1 MKDERKT
8 KKQLVSELLELRQRI
23 AKFEQAGSERLRVEE
38 TLKQAEQEK
47 EAILDSLVE
56 HVVHHDMDMKVLWAN
71 RAACESV
78 GLPCEELIGRQCY
91 EIWAKRSDPCEDC
104 PVEKAR
110 ETGQPQA
117 LEKTTPDGRSW
128 FIQGSPVRDNNG
140 DIVGMVELALEISE
154 HKRAEEALRA
164 SEERFRTVADFTYD
178 WEYWVAPNG
187 DFVYVSPSSE
197 QITGYCPDEFQK
209 DPRIVEMMA
218 HPDDRSLVKRHLTE
232 EFESQE
238 ATSID
243 FRIITQSGE
252 ERWIGH
258 ICQPVYSTDGRWL
271 GRRASNR
278 DITQEKRIEKALRE
292 THDELERR
300 VQERTA
306 ELVKANE
313 QLEQKIEERTRAEEE
328 LGRYKLIVSAVHD
341 PMSFIDSNYIY
352 RTVNDAYTEIFKR
365 PREEIV
371 GNSVADIFGTEIFD
385 KQIKGHL
392 DRCLTGE
399 EVHYSDWLDFPDGK
413 QRCMRISYYPF
424 FENDKSVSGVVVN
437 AHDMTDLELAE
448 EALQRVNHERAVLLS
463 TVPAMIFWIDKEGK
477 FIRVNDPFAAA
488 LNKSAD
494 DIKGKS
500 LFDLYPEDMAGKY
513 YEDNVKVMESG
524 VPKTHIEEAVE
535 TPNGMMWVSTDKVPY
550 RDEKGDMIGIIGF
563 SIDITKRK
571 QAEEALRESEERFRR
586 AFENANVGMC
596 LVDTEG
602 RLTKVNSQMSEM
614 FGYSQKELEAMTVND
629 ITHPEYVDIS
639 PKFIR
644 RASSGEIT
652 HAEFE
657 KQYFHKKGHL
667 VWGQISSSVVRDVK
681 GKTLYFISHVKD
693 ITELKK
699 AEEERLTYQLQLQ
712 SLASELV
719 LTEQRERRRLA
730 TDLHDSIGQ
739 LLAISKI
746 KLSALGNVA
755 SAGDIA
761 GDLKEIRDLIAQV
774 IEQTRSLVFELS
786 PPVLYE
792 FGIEAALEYLVERMQ
807 KLHDIRFE
815 FVDDRQPK
823 PLSEDLS
830 VLPFR
835 AVQEL
840 LVNVVKHARARN
852 ARTFIETKDEKIRI
866 TVEDDGVGFDISEI
880 DSHIGR
886 AGKFGLFSIRERL
899 NHLGGHFDIAS
910 KPGHGTQV
918 SLAAPLQK
926 D

>member
-1 MKDERKT
+1 
-8 KKQLVSELLELRQRI
+8 
-23 AKFEQAGSERLRVEE
+23 
-38 TLKQAEQEK
+38 
-47 EAILDSLVE
+47 
-56 HVVHHDMDMKVLWAN
+56 
-71 RAACESV
+71 
-78 GLPCEELIGRQCY
+78 
-91 EIWAKRSDPCEDC
+91 
-104 PVEKAR
+104 
-110 ETGQPQA
+110 
-117 LEKTTPDGRSW
+117 
-128 FIQGSPVRDNNG
+128 
-140 DIVGMVELALEISE
+140 
-154 HKRAEEALRA
+154 
-164 SEERFRTVADFTYD
+164 
-178 WEYWVAPNG
+178 
-187 DFVYVSPSSE
+187 
-197 QITGYCPDEFQK
+197 
-209 DPRIVEMMA
+209 
-218 HPDDRSLVKRHLTE
+218 
-232 EFESQE
+232 
-238 ATSID
+238 
-243 FRIITQSGE
+243 
-252 ERWIGH
+252 
-258 ICQPVYSTDGRWL
+258 
-271 GRRASNR
+271 
-278 DITQEKRIEKALRE
+278 
-292 THDELERR
+292 
-300 VQERTA
+300 
-306 ELVKANE
+306 
-313 QLEQKIEERTRAEEE
+313 
-328 LGRYKLIVSAVHD
+328 
-341 PMSFIDSNYIY
+341 
-352 RTVNDAYTEIFKR
+352 
-365 PREEIV
+365 
-371 GNSVADIFGTEIFD
+371 
-385 KQIKGHL
+385 
-392 DRCLTGE
+392 
-399 EVHYSDWLDFPDGK
+399 
-413 QRCMRISYYPF
+413 
-424 FENDKSVSGVVVN
+424 
-437 AHDMTDLELAE
+437 
-448 EALQRVNHERAVLLS
+448 
-463 TVPAMIFWIDKEGK
+463 
-477 FIRVNDPFAAA
+477 
-488 LNKSAD
+488 
-494 DIKGKS
+494 
-500 LFDLYPEDMAGKY
+500 
-513 YEDNVKVMESG
+513 
-524 VPKTHIEEAVE
+524 
-535 TPNGMMWVSTDKVPY
+535 
-550 RDEKGDMIGIIGF
+550 
-563 SIDITKRK
+563 
-571 QAEEALRESEERFRR
+571 
-586 AFENANVGMC
+586 MC

-755 SAGDIA
+755 SADDIA

-823 PLSEDLS
+823 PLSEDLG
-830 VLPFR
+830 VLLFR

-840 LVNVVKHARARN
+840 LVNIVKHARARN

-918 SLAAPLQK
+918 SLAAPLQR

>member
-23 AKFEQAGSERLRVEE
+23 AKFDQAESEWLRVEE
-38 TLKQAEQEK
+38 TLKQAEHEK

-117 LEKTTPDGRSW
+117 IEKTTADGRSW

-140 DIVGMVELALEISE
+140 DIVGMVELTLEISE

-187 DFVYVSPSSE
+187 DFVYVSPSCE
-197 QITGYCPDEFQK
+197 QITGYCPDEFQR

-238 ATSID
+238 ATSMD

-252 ERWIGH
+252 ERWIAH

-292 THDELERR
+292 AHDELERR

-313 QLEQKIEERTRAEEE
+313 QLEREIKER
-328 LGRYKLIVSAVHD
+328 
-341 PMSFIDSNYIY
+341 
-352 RTVNDAYTEIFKR
+352 KR
-365 PREEIV
+365 
-371 GNSVADIFGTEIFD
+371 
-385 KQIKGHL
+385 
-392 DRCLTGE
+392 
-399 EVHYSDWLDFPDGK
+399 
-413 QRCMRISYYPF
+413 
-424 FENDKSVSGVVVN
+424 
-437 AHDMTDLELAE
+437 AE

-550 RDEKGDMIGIIGF
+550 RDEMGDMIGIIGF
-563 SIDITKRK
+563 SIDISKRK

-602 RLTKVNSQMSEM
+602 RLTKVNSRMSEI
-614 FGYSQKELEAMTVND
+614 FGYSKKELEAMTVND

-644 RASSGEIT
+644 RASTGEIT

-667 VWGQISSSVVRDVK
+667 VWGQIASSVVRDVK
-681 GKTLYFISHVKD
+681 GKPLYFISHVKD

-746 KLSALGNVA
+746 KLSALGNIA
-755 SAGDIA
+755 SADDIA

-823 PLSEDLS
+823 PLSEDLA
-830 VLPFR
+830 VLLFR

-840 LVNVVKHARARN
+840 LLNVVKHARARN

>member
-117 LEKTTPDGRSW
+117 IEKTTADGRSW

-140 DIVGMVELALEISE
+140 DIVGMVELTLEISE

-187 DFVYVSPSSE
+187 DFVYVSPSCE
-197 QITGYCPDEFQK
+197 QITGYCPDEFQR

-238 ATSID
+238 ATSMD

-252 ERWIGH
+252 ERWIAH

-292 THDELERR
+292 AHDELERR

-313 QLEQKIEERTRAEEE
+313 QLEREIKERKRAEETLQQSE
-328 LGRYKLIVSAVHD
+328 AKFRTLVEQVPAISYTAALDEASTTLYISPQMETLLGYSQAEYAAD
-341 PMSFIDSNYIY
+341 PDIW
-352 RTVNDAYTEIFKR
+352 RKR
-365 PREEIV
+365 LHP
-371 GNSVADIFGTEIFD
+371 D
-385 KQIKGHL
+385 
-392 DRCLTGE
+392 DRKCVLE
-399 EVHYSDWLDFPDGK
+399 EVHRTHARDEPLYSEYRML
-413 QRCMRISYYPF
+413 
-424 FENDKSVSGVVVN
+424 
-437 AHDMTDLELAE
+437 AHDG
-448 EALQRVNHERAVLLS
+448 RVVWFR
-463 TVPAMIFWIDKEGK
+463 D
-477 FIRVNDPFAAA
+477 
-488 LNKSAD
+488 
-494 DIKGKS
+494 
-500 LFDLYPEDMAGKY
+500 
-513 YEDNVKVMESG
+513 
-524 VPKTHIEEAVE
+524 EAVIVKDE
-535 TPNGMMWVSTDKVPY
+535 TGQPLFLQ
-550 RDEKGDMIGIIGF
+550 GIMY
-563 SIDITKRK
+563 DITKRK

-755 SAGDIA
+755 SADDIA
-761 GDLKEIRDLIAQV
+761 GDLKEIRDLIALA

-807 KLHDIRFE
+807 KLHDLRFE

-823 PLSEDLS
+823 PLSEDLA
-830 VLPFR
+830 VLLFR

-840 LVNVVKHARARN
+840 LVNVVKHSRARN

>member
-8 KKQLVSELLELRQRI
+8 KKQLVSELLELRRRVTELEAIEVKHI
-23 AKFEQAGSERLRVEE
+23 ASE
-38 TLKQAEQEK
+38 TALKQAEEEK
-47 EAILDSLVE
+47 QTILDSLVE
-56 HVVHHDMDMKVLWAN
+56 HVVYHDMDMKVLWAN

-78 GLPCEELIGRQCY
+78 GMSREELIGRQCY
-91 EIWAKRSDPCEDC
+91 EIWAKRSDLCEDC

-140 DIVGMVELALEISE
+140 DIVGMVELTLEISE

-187 DFVYVSPSSE
+187 DFVYVSPSCE
-197 QITGYCPDEFQK
+197 QITGYCPDEFQR

-238 ATSID
+238 AISME

-292 THDELERR
+292 AHDELERR

-313 QLEQKIEERTRAEEE
+313 QLEREIKERKRAKEALQQSEAKFRTLVE
-328 LGRYKLIVSAVHD
+328 QVPAISYTAALDEASTTLYISPQMETLLGYSQAEYAAD
-341 PMSFIDSNYIY
+341 PDIW
-352 RTVNDAYTEIFKR
+352 RKR
-365 PREEIV
+365 LHP
-371 GNSVADIFGTEIFD
+371 D
-385 KQIKGHL
+385 
-392 DRCLTGE
+392 DRKCVLE
-399 EVHYSDWLDFPDGK
+399 EVHRTHARGEPLYSEYRML
-413 QRCMRISYYPF
+413 
-424 FENDKSVSGVVVN
+424 
-437 AHDMTDLELAE
+437 AHDG
-448 EALQRVNHERAVLLS
+448 RVVWFR
-463 TVPAMIFWIDKEGK
+463 D
-477 FIRVNDPFAAA
+477 
-488 LNKSAD
+488 
-494 DIKGKS
+494 
-500 LFDLYPEDMAGKY
+500 
-513 YEDNVKVMESG
+513 
-524 VPKTHIEEAVE
+524 EAVIVKDE
-535 TPNGMMWVSTDKVPY
+535 TGQPLFLQ
-550 RDEKGDMIGIIGF
+550 GIMH
-563 SIDITKRK
+563 DITKRK
-571 QAEEALRESEERFRR
+571 QTEEALRESEERFRR

-602 RLTKVNSQMSEM
+602 RLTKVNSRMSEI
-614 FGYSQKELEAMTVND
+614 FGYSKKELEAMTVND

-667 VWGQISSSVVRDVK
+667 VWGQIASSVVRDVK
-681 GKTLYFISHVKD
+681 GKPLYFISHVKD

-699 AEEERLTYQLQLQ
+699 AEEERLTYQLQLR

-755 SAGDIA
+755 SADDIA
-761 GDLKEIRDLIAQV
+761 GDLKEIRDLIAQA

-823 PLSEDLS
+823 PLSEDLG
-830 VLPFR
+830 VLLFR

-840 LVNVVKHARARN
+840 LVNIVKHARARN

-899 NHLGGHFDIAS
+899 NHLGGHFEIAS